1 MKEVEVKQEME
12 KEEILQNEFSLL
24 DALLEAADFAAD
36 EDSWRTIKVE
46 NRKPFS
52 FRVHALS
59 EEDIEQ
65 CRKDATPMVKNP
77 QGKRLPKI
85 EGETD
90 YVKLRSLKIYRATVR
105 EDQEK
110 LWNNPQIQAQ
120 FKGKLGLIVVQ
131 PTDVI
136 DAVLKAGQKAQ
147 ICDIIDELSGFD
159 SDDEIRAEDYA
170 KN

>member
-1 MKEVEVKQEME
+1 MAGGKELKMKIYIVDSFTE
-12 KEEILQNEFSLL
+12 KRFCGNQ
-24 DALLEAADFAAD
+24 AGVVLLESGEDFP
-36 EDSWRTIKVE
+36 E
-46 NRKPFS
+46 P
-52 FRVHALS
+52 
-59 EEDIEQ
+59 
-65 CRKDATPMVKNP
+65 RKDATPMVKNP